1 MSKIKSLFLLLV
13 VPLFLS
19 SGYLHEYYVSVT
31 SIEFVKEE
39 KSVQIITQI
48 FTDDFET
55 LIRER
60 FDGRVTLGVENES
73 VLVEEYMQRYL
84 SDKLRVTLNG
94 MPVEF
99 NFIGKEYKDDIA
111 YCYLEIVNISE
122 VKSIEVKNRVLFDV
136 FTDQQNIVR
145 LKINDKNKSFLLIP
159 DNDNC
164 LLNFN

>member
-1 MSKIKSLFLLLV
+1 
-13 VPLFLS
+13 
-19 SGYLHEYYVSVT
+19 
-31 SIEFVKEE
+31 
-39 KSVQIITQI
+39 
-48 FTDDFET
+48 
-55 LIRER
+55 
-60 FDGRVTLGVENES
+60 
-73 VLVEEYMQRYL
+73 
-84 SDKLRVTLNG
+84 

-99 NFIGKEYKDDIA
+99 TFIGKEYKDDIA

>member
-31 SIEFVKEE
+31 NIEFVKEE

-48 FTDDFET
+48 FIDDFET

-84 SDKLRVTLNG
+84 SDKLRVIKWNASR
-94 MPVEF
+94 
-99 NFIGKEYKDDIA
+99 IHIY
-111 YCYLEIVNISE
+111 
-122 VKSIEVKNRVLFDV
+122 R
-136 FTDQQNIVR
+136 
-145 LKINDKNKSFLLIP
+145 
-159 DNDNC
+159 
-164 LLNFN
+164 